1 MVTNLWKLPVTR
13 SGLSTKFF
21 RAVRPAVLSVFV
33 VLLAVDMSNE
43 RTRNLLRPEK
53 NSLLLK
59 YVNPGHYEIEVIF
72 IDGIFSQFDASAY
85 SVECAMITFDSWVH
99 EPSMSNG
106 GWIQLCFIL
115 SQSLLHGDIYSLR
128 VRIPPAQKS
137 RSCLLRLSKRA
148 TNHCCFQQQTNN
160 KGHEVLGEQNTIMV
174 NF

>member
-1 MVTNLWKLPVTR
+1 
-13 SGLSTKFF
+13 
-21 RAVRPAVLSVFV
+21 
-33 VLLAVDMSNE
+33 MSNE

-99 EPSMSNG
+99 EPSMSNS

-174 NF
+174 NFWITAVRDGSLLQEEVVYHLFITWVVKTCTFIKLFMS